1 MLDGRFDPEFYR
13 ALATGQ
19 VSASDRPHDNDDMV
33 FDQVTPTIWLSVA
46 GLVAMI
52 CLLSLA

>member
-13 ALATGQ
+13 ALAAGQ
-19 VSASDRPHDNDDMV
+19 VSASDRPHDHNDV
-33 FDQVTPTIWLSVA
+33 AFDQVTPRIWMSVA